1 MSIVIL
7 TLLKIVSTAII
18 HLLHQKNKRSLDISQ
33 NLVYYYYELEYSF
46 NLNILQVRG
55 VAMSLI
61 LWIVLPLAGL
71 TLGWIIRW
79 LYARF
84 QLTATE
90 QFAERIKHDAVKEA
104 EAKKKEIFLE
114 AKEQVIRERN
124 QQERET
130 RERRAELQRYER
142 RVVQKEETIDK
153 KIAQIERTE
162 QLFVEK
168 EKVFLTREEALSKEE
183 QRYRAEL
190 ERISG
195 LSSEEAK
202 SLIIKDLENEA
213 KHDAQSIV
221 NKIEQEANLAAEK
234 RARDILV
241 TTIQRLATEVTGD
254 VTVTTVTL
262 PNDEMK
268 GRIIGREG
276 RNIRTL
282 ETLTG
287 ADIIIDDTP
296 EAVVISCFDPVRRE
310 IAKIALER
318 LILDGRIHPARIEE
332 VVIKVSKDISQK
344 IFEEG
349 EKVLFDMGIHNIK
362 QDAVRALGRLYFRT
376 SYGQNVLQHSREVA
390 VIAGM
395 LAAEVGC
402 NRDIARRAALLH
414 DIGKGVESDS
424 DLNHAENGMDIAR
437 KMGEDPR
444 VINAIGSHHND
455 IEPNCVEAVI
465 VQVADAISAA
475 RPGARKETLDN
486 YMKRLENLENIASG
500 FNGVDKSFAIQAGRE
515 LRILVNNESVND
527 EQTREMAKEIAKK
540 IENDLRY
547 PGRIKVTMI
556 RETRITEYAR

>member
-1 MSIVIL
+1 MEWI
-7 TLLKIVSTAII
+7 
-18 HLLHQKNKRSLDISQ
+18 
-33 NLVYYYYELEYSF
+33 F
-46 NLNILQVRG
+46 
-55 VAMSLI
+55 
-61 LWIVLPLAGL
+61 WIVLPLAGL

-84 QLTATE
+84 QLTSSE
-90 QFAERIKHDAVKEA
+90 QFAERIKNDAVKEA
-104 EAKKKEIFLE
+104 EAKKKEILLE

-142 RVVQKEETIDK
+142 RVVQKEEVIDK
-153 KIAQIERTE
+153 KTAQIERTE
-162 QLFVEK
+162 QMFVERDK
-168 EKVFLTREEALSKEE
+168 AFQQREEALSKEE
-183 QRYRAEL
+183 QRYRKEL

-202 SLIIKDLENEA
+202 TLIIRNLENEA
-213 KHDAQSIV
+213 KHDAQSLV
-221 NKIEQEANLAAEK
+221 NKIEQEANLAADK
-234 RARDILV
+234 KARDILV

-310 IAKIALER
+310 IAKLVLER

-332 VVIKVSKDISQK
+332 IVVNVSKDISQK

-362 QDAVRALGRLYFRT
+362 QEAVRALGRLYFRT
-376 SYGQNVLQHSREVA
+376 SYGQNVLHHSKEVA

-395 LAAEVGC
+395 LAAETGC
-402 NRDIARRAALLH
+402 NRELAKRAALLH

-424 DLNHAENGMDIAR
+424 DLNHAEIGMDMAR

-444 VINAIGSHHND
+444 IINAIGSHHND
-455 IEPNCVEAVI
+455 IEPSCVEAVL
-465 VQVADAISAA
+465 VQIADSISAA

-486 YMKRLENLENIASG
+486 YMKRLENLENIAVG
-500 FNGVDKSFAIQAGRE
+500 FTGVDKSFAIQAGRE
-515 LRILVNNESVND
+515 LRIMVNNESVTD
-527 EQTREMAKEIAKK
+527 EQARDLAKEIAKK